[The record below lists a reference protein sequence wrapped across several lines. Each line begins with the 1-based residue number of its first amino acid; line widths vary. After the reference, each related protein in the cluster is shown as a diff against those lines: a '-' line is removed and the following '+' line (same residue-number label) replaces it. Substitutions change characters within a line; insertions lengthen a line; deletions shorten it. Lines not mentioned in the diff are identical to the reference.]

1 MPRGGH
7 FTAMAQLSLLIE
19 DIRTFRRKLI
29 M

>member
-1 MPRGGH
+1 MRRGGH

-19 DIRTFRRKLI
+19 DIRTFRRKLT